1 MTNTQELIKQL
12 TDDDVNIRKAAAESL
27 AEIKDDETIIN
38 PLIIALSD
46 ENSQVR
52 FNSSQALGNIGDVA
66 IDPLIEAAKAE
77 KDGEIKRY
85 ILGAIKKIGSP
96 KSVDYF
102 IDALDD
108 EDWGVKKVA
117 ARALGELG
125 DIKALEPLQK
135 ALDDEDWGVRLAGVY
150 SLGDLASEESIA
162 MIKKARRKEKDKD
175 FKKACNKA
183 IKKAEKAMKNK

>member
-1 MTNTQELIKQL
+1 MTNAQELIKQL
-12 TDDDVNIRKAAAESL
+12 TDDDVNVRKNAADGL
-27 AEIKDDETIIN
+27 AEIKDDETIIE
-38 PLIIALSD
+38 PLINALSD

-52 FNSSQALGNIGDVA
+52 FKSSQALGNVGEIAV
-66 IDPLIEAAKAE
+66 DPLIEAAKSE
-77 KDGEIKRY
+77 EDGEVKRY
-85 ILGAIKKIGSP
+85 ILEAIKKIGSL

-102 IDALDD
+102 IEALDD
-108 EDWGVKKVA
+108 DDWGVKKVA

-125 DIKALEPLQK
+125 DLKALEPLQK
-135 ALDDEDWGVRLAGVY
+135 ALDDDDWGVRLAGIY

-183 IKKAEKAMKNK
+183 IKKAEKTMKNK